1 MEIHGILKTPVE
13 IRSAI
18 LRQLPRVED
27 IFSAIQSNRSLYEAL
42 GEDKT
47 TVSHVLHKQI
57 DAKLLPYAAAFLE
70 HDKTLR
76 ITRHQKDV
84 ILENYFSL
92 TSSQASEKLGQI
104 SLREAR
110 HVMDLHNTVQRLATK
125 YSAQALALIQN
136 EELFK
141 TSMLSF
147 TPSEIYRIERSFY
160 TLELYCSLFGQSR
173 SRLSRDDQIDLF
185 FKRFAPWENEQL
197 ACVHDFLLD
206 ELKPAFNE
214 VAAHDIR
221 FGELSIPWV
230 KFESSWIQGYLSL
243 GVNYLEKVITAST
256 YEERH
261 RLLDEKLLLA
271 DNTPVL
277 AECLI
282 DSNDLYFGGE
292 TDELDDHAMRQLR
305 QLPSPYTA
313 CDPDTGPAEIWF
325 QAHEGDDR
333 TQYVSAEPHR
343 ASRKIGYV
351 MMDLSRRQDIASFDG
366 PQKSIEWDNYDDENY
381 HKEYARQLKS
391 FEIRSE
397 IYLRGG
403 RGWWSE
409 GDTTRIQWHDPSG
422 L

>member
-1 MEIHGILKTPVE
+1 MLIL
-13 IRSAI
+13 
-18 LRQLPRVED
+18 
-27 IFSAIQSNRSLYEAL
+27 
-42 GEDKT
+42 
-47 TVSHVLHKQI
+47 
-57 DAKLLPYAAAFLE
+57 
-70 HDKTLR
+70 
-76 ITRHQKDV
+76 
-84 ILENYFSL
+84 
-92 TSSQASEKLGQI
+92 
-104 SLREAR
+104 
-110 HVMDLHNTVQRLATK
+110 
-125 YSAQALALIQN
+125 
-136 EELFK
+136 
-141 TSMLSF
+141 
-147 TPSEIYRIERSFY
+147 
-160 TLELYCSLFGQSR
+160 
-173 SRLSRDDQIDLF
+173 
-185 FKRFAPWENEQL
+185 
-197 ACVHDFLLD
+197 
-206 ELKPAFNE
+206 LK
-214 VAAHDIR
+214 
-221 FGELSIPWV
+221 
-230 KFESSWIQGYLSL
+230 LSL
-243 GVNYLEKVITAST
+243 GVKYLERVITAST